1 MKKCVCKYIHIYMN
15 SGSFC
20 CIAEINTALEI
31 NSTSTNLKKTLRSYY
46 AATLLK
52 GLQVASTF
60 LRVKARSLHWPLRP
74 HMIFFVASL
83 STVPTPTPASSAPD
97 TQVSLPP
104 LSCEHS
110 KHVPP
115 QGLHYLCWEG
125 YIYATQLSLFF
136 FFFKFLLK
144 YCLLNMT
151 YLNYPI

>member
-110 KHVPP
+110 KHVPHRVCITSAGRGTYMP
-115 QGLHYLCWEG
+115 HS
-125 YIYATQLSLFF
+125 SLFFF